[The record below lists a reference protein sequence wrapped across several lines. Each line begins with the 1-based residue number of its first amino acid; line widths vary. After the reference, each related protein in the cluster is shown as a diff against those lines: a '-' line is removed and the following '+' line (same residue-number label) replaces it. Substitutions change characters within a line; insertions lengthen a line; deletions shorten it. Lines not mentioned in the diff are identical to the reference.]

1 MEREEQERE
10 VAEIAREMLADDA
23 SYFLV
28 DVAVKPVNIVKVYI
42 DSDSG
47 VSIDRCVRYNRLLY
61 RRLSEAGIY
70 PEGSFSLEV
79 SSPGVDEPLRLHRQ
93 YVKNT
98 GRRVEV
104 TRVDGTVLEGVLAE
118 VGEEGILV
126 VSESGKNRKKV
137 TTEHRVSYSEIKSTR
152 VQVVF

>member
-1 MEREEQERE
+1 MEREEQERA
-10 VAEIAREMLADDA
+10 VAEIARELLADDA

-42 DSDSG
+42 DCDTG

-61 RRLSEAGIY
+61 RTLSESGIY
-70 PEGSFSLEV
+70 PEGAFSLEV
-79 SSPGVDEPLRLHRQ
+79 SSPGVDEPLKLHRQ

-104 TRVDGTVLEGVLAE
+104 TRVDGSVLEGVLAE
-118 VGEEGILV
+118 VGEDGILV
-126 VSESGKNRKKV
+126 ISESGKNRKKV
-137 TTEHRVSYSEIKSTR
+137 TTENRVPFTEIKSTR